1 MQLIT
6 LTIWCGTG
14 ANFSERS
21 NGYTH
26 AMIARLPSEEAL
38 DSFSKHPAYVR
49 VFIENVLPISSG
61 ILSADFMV
69 DPVTKSNPL

>member
-1 MQLIT
+1 
-6 LTIWCGTG
+6 
-14 ANFSERS
+14 
-21 NGYTH
+21 
-26 AMIARLPSEEAL
+26 
-38 DSFSKHPAYVR
+38 